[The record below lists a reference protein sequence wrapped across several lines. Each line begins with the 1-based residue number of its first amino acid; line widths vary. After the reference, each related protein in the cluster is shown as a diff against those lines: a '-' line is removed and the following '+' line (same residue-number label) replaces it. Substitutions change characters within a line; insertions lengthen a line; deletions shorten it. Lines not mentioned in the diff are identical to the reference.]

1 MLCNCFQFADSSKYS
16 SFYYI
21 CFFFFFSVKL
31 IFESLP
37 NGAMRIFGEHTDLHL
52 CFNHR
57 GKLIARVSKH
67 VHPPEMLLYDDYSHE
82 K

>member
-1 MLCNCFQFADSSKYS
+1 M
-16 SFYYI
+16 
-21 CFFFFFSVKL
+21 KL

-57 GKLIARVSKH
+57 GKLIARVSEH
-67 VHPPEMLLYDDYSHE
+67 VHPPEILLYDDYSHE